1 MSGSISGFSNNQN
14 YLCPKKKNM
23 RRFLLC
29 AVLGIIVA
37 TAIIPSFKG
46 EDTEPYVE
54 KLGRLIRL
62 SRLQTVRDDD
72 FGFSFKCPTCF
83 HDDEYDSIPS
93 HFHYV
98 IYPPSIY
105 RDAEGQV
112 ELECYA
118 SINNEGLTLQQLAD
132 SIEKQVHPSSRKML
146 KDGFIV
152 AGPLY
157 MEGSRIPG
165 HHFYAKYVMRQ
176 KAVFVYSI
184 SYPEGYDSAL
194 ERVKNLIDE
203 WQP

>member
-1 MSGSISGFSNNQN
+1 MSGSISGFSNNQF

-118 SINNEGLTLQQLAD
+118 SINNKGLTLQQLAD

-146 KDGFIV
+146 EDGFIV

-184 SYPEGYDSAL
+184 SYPEDYDSAL

>member
-1 MSGSISGFSNNQN
+1 
-14 YLCPKKKNM
+14 
-23 RRFLLC
+23 
-29 AVLGIIVA
+29 
-37 TAIIPSFKG
+37 
-46 EDTEPYVE
+46 
-54 KLGRLIRL
+54 
-62 SRLQTVRDDD
+62 
-72 FGFSFKCPTCF
+72 
-83 HDDEYDSIPS
+83 
-93 HFHYV
+93 V

-105 RDAEGQV
+105 RDAEGEV

-118 SINNEGLTLQQLAD
+118 SINNERLTLQLLAD

-146 KDGFIV
+146 EDGFIV

-165 HHFYAKYVMRQ
+165 HYFYAKYVMRQ

>member
-1 MSGSISGFSNNQN
+1 MSGSISGFSNNQF

-23 RRFLLC
+23 RKFLLC

-146 KDGFIV
+146 EDGFIV

-157 MEGSRIPG
+157 MEGSRILG

>member
-1 MSGSISGFSNNQN
+1 
-14 YLCPKKKNM
+14 M

-29 AVLGIIVA
+29 AVLGIILA

-83 HDDEYDSIPS
+83 HADEYDSIPS

-146 KDGFIV
+146 EDGFIV

-165 HHFYAKYVMRQ
+165 HYFYAKYVMRQ